1 MTNRRDVLKG
11 LGIGAALP
19 ATAPVGE
26 APYVEPLR
34 KQVVTRIRIGLV
46 GRDRFTHPD
55 DENHYWVDAWEDDG
69 KFYYRAKGVTIEV
82 SEQRYRMGLVNPHLN
97 YFSSALW
104 LHCQINGEL
113 KKQGLRS

>member
-1 MTNRRDVLKG
+1 MVPKPAKEEDDMTNRRDVLKG

-46 GRDRFTHPD
+46 
-55 DENHYWVDAWEDDG
+55 
-69 KFYYRAKGVTIEV
+69 
-82 SEQRYRMGLVNPHLN
+82 NPHLN

-104 LHCQINGEL
+104 LH
-113 KKQGLRS
+113 